1 MGKKTTKNETT
12 PMLQETL
19 SEVDWD
25 LLEQMDMEEEGQVL
39 PMQDPPQTKAS
50 SQPSS
55 IGQAPYQEE
64 HPGPIPQPPKGF
76 KP

>member
-39 PMQDPPQTKAS
+39 PMQDPPQTKAA
-50 SQPSS
+50 SQDTL
-55 IGQAPYQEE
+55 
-64 HPGPIPQPPKGF
+64 PPWGNGWTNTQIR
-76 KP
+76 